1 MHAPS
6 AAAVEG
12 LNDYRT
18 GVYAQDDLPG
28 AVLVL
33 VFVDGK
39 PREIGR
45 FYTDTTTS
53 AVKRRMDDLVTGC
66 FAGYANRNGIGDRKV
81 VRIAAKSEYAYPTQF
96 ECPWCGAV
104 RLGYD
109 IQRPDTISI
118 GRCSHYV
125 IWVTRPDYDTARG
138 MQRLG
143 WHLTYQ
149 RRPAMEAI

>member
-1 MHAPS
+1 MHAPN

-18 GVYAQDDLPG
+18 GVYTTDSRPRSA
-28 AVLVL
+28 LVV
-33 VFVDGK
+33 VFVDGGQHV
-39 PREIGR
+39 IGLID
-45 FYTDTTTS
+45 TDPATPDG
-53 AVKRRMDDLVTGC
+53 KRKVDAFAAAC
-66 FAGYANRNGIGDRKV
+66 FAEYANRNGIGDRKV

-96 ECPWCGAV
+96 ECPWCGTV

-109 IQRPDTISI
+109 IQRPDTMSI

-125 IWVTRPDYDTARG
+125 IWVTRPGYDSARG

-149 RRPAMEAI
+149 RRPAAEAI

>member
-1 MHAPS
+1 MHAPN

-18 GVYAQDDLPG
+18 GVYATDGRPG
-28 AVLVL
+28 FALVV
-33 VFVDGK
+33 VFVGGSQLVIGVIDADPATPDGK
-39 PREIGR
+39 QRV
-45 FYTDTTTS
+45 DTF
-53 AVKRRMDDLVTGC
+53 AVAC
-66 FAGYANRNGIGDRKV
+66 FADYANRNGIGDRKV

-125 IWVTRPDYDTARG
+125 IWVTRADYDAARG